1 MIHRDLF
8 NLLNKH
14 ISLSQT
20 IAFAASNVVGML
32 LLIAAVQFYYD
43 VAPLF
48 TADDGIM
55 RPEYV
60 VVTKQVST
68 VSMLTDSDQSFDNPE
83 IEDLRSQAFVDN
95 LGVFTP
101 SHFAVRAIV
110 EIPGGGQFGSEMF
123 FESVPDRFVDVKTDS
138 WHWDKEQKVIP
149 IVLPRAY
156 LNLYNFGFAQTKG
169 LPKLSE
175 TAISMLPFRIL
186 VSRSVSY
193 MNDEFRARIV
203 GFSNRLNTIL
213 VPEDFLLW
221 ANEQYGDN
229 KEHQPSRLIMKVK
242 NPADAAIAQ
251 YFSDKGYITEQDN
264 LEAGRMMWFLQIIV
278 MVVLAIG
285 VIICSLAFY
294 LLMLSIF
301 LLVQKNREK
310 LRTLRLLGYSVLEV
324 STPYILLTATLNL
337 LVFAIDWLAFAY
349 IRTAY
354 ISTLSEI
361 YPELNQATITP
372 TILLSLTLLILLS
385 LTNAAII
392 IRKITRI

>member
-1 MIHRDLF
+1 
-8 NLLNKH
+8 
-14 ISLSQT
+14 
-20 IAFAASNVVGML
+20 
-32 LLIAAVQFYYD
+32 
-43 VAPLF
+43 
-48 TADDGIM
+48 
-55 RPEYV
+55 
-60 VVTKQVST
+60 
-68 VSMLTDSDQSFDNPE
+68 
-83 IEDLRSQAFVDN
+83 
-95 LGVFTP
+95 
-101 SHFAVRAIV
+101 
-110 EIPGGGQFGSEMF
+110 
-123 FESVPDRFVDVKTDS
+123 
-138 WHWDKEQKVIP
+138 
-149 IVLPRAY
+149 
-156 LNLYNFGFAQTKG
+156 
-169 LPKLSE
+169 
-175 TAISMLPFRIL
+175 
-186 VSRSVSY
+186 
-193 MNDEFRARIV
+193 
-203 GFSNRLNTIL
+203 
-213 VPEDFLLW
+213 
-221 ANEQYGDN
+221 
-229 KEHQPSRLIMKVK
+229 
-242 NPADAAIAQ
+242 
-251 YFSDKGYITEQDN
+251 
-264 LEAGRMMWFLQIIV
+264 